1 MQQPTGADDQTP
13 RDQTPTQPFGAA
25 APTATPGAAPFHGSD
40 APSAPT
46 TPPTNETIR
55 MRHDGHGWT
64 DAASVTNAQAP
75 IASSSPAL
83 GTPAD
88 HAARLAA
95 AQQQAAAQQWAAWQQ
110 HLARTRPASAPSPYW
125 PAQAAGGLPGQSAP
139 GGPAGP
145 GGPQDPSAG
154 YGPQPGQ
161 PPRRHRRA
169 AMRRRR
175 AVTLAVAGGLAL
187 AAIVGT
193 SGYALGSTFGTSTT
207 AAVDSRLGSGGASGS
222 TSGGSGTGSGGSAS
236 GQGTSPY
243 LLIPGQGSGGYGQ
256 YGSGSGSGSGGTS
269 TDTSTDAVA
278 ASAAQKKGVVTIVSQ
293 LGYQSAESAGTGI
306 ILTSDGLILTNNH
319 VVEGSTATQVT
330 DETTGKTY
338 EATVVGTDK
347 THDIAVLQLQDASG
361 LTTAS
366 LEKSDSAAVGDAV
379 TAVGNAGGTGDL
391 VAAAGTVAAV
401 DQTITTQSEAGVDGE
416 TLSGLIQ
423 VDADIVSGDSGGPLL
438 DAQGDVVGIDTAASS
453 GSADITGFAIPI
465 STALDI
471 AAQIEAGTETD
482 TIEIG
487 YPGFLGVEL
496 AQTPTGYGSAY
507 GSATGRSGSG
517 ASAGGATSGAT
528 IGGVIEGTPADE
540 AGLAAGDV
548 ITAVNGTPVS
558 SADDLT
564 KIVAQ
569 MEPGEV
575 VTLTWTTAAG
585 TSQTAAVTLI
595 QGPAA

>member
-1 MQQPTGADDQTP
+1 MQQPTGADDRTP
-13 RDQTPTQPFGAA
+13 RDQTPTQPLADMTPSAA
-25 APTATPGAAPFHGSD
+25 PGAAPFHGAD
-40 APSAPT
+40 APLAPM
-46 TPPTNETIR
+46 TPATNETIR

-64 DAASVTNAQAP
+64 EPVADTPAPAAG
-75 IASSSPAL
+75 ASAAGVSTPPAL

-88 HAARLAA
+88 HAARLTA

-110 HLARTRPASAPSPYW
+110 HLARTGPAAAQPSPASPYW
-125 PAQAAGGLPGQSAP
+125 PAQAASSVRAQSTPG
-139 GGPAGP
+139 GP
-145 GGPQDPSAG
+145 GGPQGPYAGQFPSPA
-154 YGPQPGQ
+154 Q
-161 PPRRHRRA
+161 PPRRDRRA

-175 AVTLAVAGGLAL
+175 AITLAVAGGLAL

-193 SGYALGSTFGTSTT
+193 SGYALGSAFGTSAT
-207 AAVDSRLGSGGASGS
+207 AAVDSRLGSGGA
-222 TSGGSGTGSGGSAS
+222 GTGGSAS
-236 GQGTSPY
+236 GQGASPY
-243 LLIPGQGSGGYGQ
+243 LLIPSQGDGSGYGQ
-256 YGSGSGSGSGGTS
+256 QYGSGGTS
-269 TDTSTDAVA
+269 TGTGTSTDAVA

-293 LGYQSAESAGTGI
+293 LGYQNAESAGTGI

-338 EATVVGTDK
+338 TATVVGTDK

-366 LEKSDSAAVGDAV
+366 LETSDSAAVGDAV

-391 VAAAGTVAAV
+391 VAASGTVAAV

-453 GSADITGFAIPI
+453 GSTDITGFAIPI

-471 AAQIEAGTETD
+471 ASQIEAGTETG

-507 GSATGRSGSG
+507 GSATGRPGSGASGSG
-517 ASAGGATSGAT
+517 ASGGSVSGAT
-528 IGGVIEGTPADE
+528 VGGVIANTPADE

-548 ITAVNGTPVS
+548 ITAVNGTAVA

-564 KIVAQ
+564 KIVGQ

-575 VTLTWTTAAG
+575 VTLTWTTASG
-585 TSQTAAVTLI
+585 TSQTAAVTLT